1 MKRFLFFLLILAGGA
16 YYVNQASLIPSWPPY
31 PLPEWVPAWA
41 RIQPQGATP
50 GDARGAGRRA
60 GGGQGSGQGGGQ
72 GRGQGGGGGRG
83 GPGQGG
89 DGPVPVVVAAARYA
103 DVDVTV
109 DAVGTVQALNT
120 VTVRTQVD
128 GKLIELDFKDGQD
141 VKKGDVLARIDPATY
156 QAQYDQMI
164 AKKAQDEAT
173 LANARNDLIR
183 YQKLAATEAGSKQQA
198 DTQRALV
205 AQLEAQVAGD
215 QAQIDNAKATLAYTT
230 ITAPIDGRTGIRL
243 VDQGN
248 ILHASDQ
255 NGIVV
260 ITQVKPISV
269 IFNLPQQQ
277 LRPVNTA
284 MGKGSVRVQALEAD
298 NSTVIDTGTIQVID
312 NQVDQTTGTIK
323 LKSIYPNADLQLWP
337 GQFVNVRSFIDT
349 LKHVV
354 VVPTGAVQRGPN
366 GAYVYVLAGKKA
378 ALRNVEIQR
387 QNENDAVVKSGLT
400 PPEEVVTSGFSRLT
414 DGAEVRVAPAE
425 AAPGEAAPSGERA
438 AAAAAPTPSAAD
450 PSAGAPSPGGAPTPA
465 AAPAAGTPPESGQRP
480 QGGSGSQRKG
490 GGGAAGVP
498 GSGVPGSGGGGR
510 RPRNGLGGP
519 GGGPGQLGGPEQPGA
534 QAPPQAPSQ

>member
-1 MKRFLFFLLILAGGA
+1 
-16 YYVNQASLIPSWPPY
+16 
-31 PLPEWVPAWA
+31 
-41 RIQPQGATP
+41 
-50 GDARGAGRRA
+50 
-60 GGGQGSGQGGGQ
+60 
-72 GRGQGGGGGRG
+72 
-83 GPGQGG
+83 
-89 DGPVPVVVAAARYA
+89 VPVVVAAARYA

-128 GKLIELDFKDGQD
+128 GKLLELDFKDGQD

-156 QAQYDQMI
+156 QAQYDQAI
-164 AKKAQDEAT
+164 AKKAQDEAM
-173 LANARNDLIR
+173 LANARNDLVR
-183 YQKLAATEAGSKQQA
+183 YQRLASTEAGSKQQA
-198 DTQRALV
+198 DTQKALV

-248 ILHASDQ
+248 ILHASDLT
-255 NGIVV
+255 GIVV
-260 ITQVKPISV
+260 ITQLKPISV

-277 LRPVNTA
+277 LRAVNAA
-284 MGKGSVRVQALEAD
+284 MGKGAVKVQALEAD

-323 LKSIYPNADLQLWP
+323 LKSIYPNAELQLWP
-337 GQFVNVRSFIDT
+337 GQFVNVRSFVDT

-366 GAYVYVLAGKKA
+366 GAYVYVVNGSKA

-387 QNENDAVVKSGLT
+387 QNENDAVVKSGIT

-425 AAPGEAAPSGERA
+425 AAATGEAPSGERA
-438 AAAAAPTPSAAD
+438 AAASAPTPSAAD
-450 PSAGAPSPGGAPTPA
+450 PPAGAPAPA
-465 AAPAAGTPPESGQRP
+465 AAPGPAAAPPAGTPPEGGAHPAAGGQRKW
-480 QGGSGSQRKG
+480 GG
-490 GGGAAGVP
+490 GGGAG
-498 GSGVPGSGGGGR
+498 GPGSGGGGR
-510 RPRNGLGGP
+510 RPRNGPAGAG
-519 GGGPGQLGGPEQPGA
+519 QPGA
-534 QAPPQAPSQ
+534 PAPPQTPSQ